1 MEGIIE
7 VYVYMESFITSYMEF
22 VAFCIL
28 LCGFLKYPLTNRKI
42 FLKIAVIP
50 AIVNCFLCF
59 FQLSTATQMVISNL
73 AILACLEYLA
83 RISFVR
89 IFIIYVLGY
98 MWIMLTEV
106 VQFPIWNLT
115 SAGIFHGIAPIGGM
129 IIVLLLAWF
138 AYRYIPLHKVY
149 EAISRWNI
157 LMLLVII
164 NSFLVL
170 FTVVMYARLK
180 TEHFISNYLIIVG
193 IMLILIVANVGEV
206 YHYFKQKEQQKRM
219 KVYEEYLPIIEG
231 LIEQVRI
238 RQHDYHNKLQSIHA
252 LAYVYKDF
260 ESLKGALLETTEH
273 DMLPDFEMNLLKLNM
288 HLVSG
293 FLFSK
298 IRQADKEGK
307 ELHLDTEQYV
317 IRTTCTEYEVIECL
331 GILIDNAIEA
341 TDEGGTILAKIGSQ
355 DDKLVFE
362 IKNAG
367 PHLTPEFCKN
377 IFKKG
382 YSTKKNDMDNH
393 GIGLYKLN
401 RMVKEHEG
409 KLTLE
414 NVEVDQT
421 EYISFGL
428 II

>member
-1 MEGIIE
+1 MGGIVKVYIYIVDFVTAYIEYLIFYIFLCAVLACPIRGRKSFWYIGIIPAFASSILN
-7 VYVYMESFITSYMEF
+7 YMGVLSQIHLIVTHI
-22 VAFCIL
+22 IL
-28 LCGFLKYPLTNRKI
+28 F
-42 FLKIAVIP
+42 
-50 AIVNCFLCF
+50 
-59 FQLSTATQMVISNL
+59 
-73 AILACLEYLA
+73 ACLEYIVRLVL
-83 RISFVR
+83 IQMFVV
-89 IFIIYVLGY
+89 YVLIYG
-98 MWIMLTEV
+98 MV
-106 VQFPIWNLT
+106 VIVEIVQVPFWNLT
-115 SAGIFHGIAPIGGM
+115 SMGVFQGAAPIVGMLIVLIFAGM
-129 IIVLLLAWF
+129 I
-138 AYRYIPLHKVY
+138 YRYFPLNKVY
-149 EAISRWNI
+149 EVVIKRNFLI
-157 LMLLVII
+157 LLIAVD
-164 NSFLVL
+164 SFLIL
-170 FTVVMYARLK
+170 FVVVMYARLK

-193 IMLILIVANVGEV
+193 IMLILIIANVGEV
-206 YHYFKQKEQQKRM
+206 YHYFKQKEQRKCVQ
-219 KVYEEYLPIIEG
+219 VYEEYLPIIEG

-252 LAYVYKDF
+252 LAYVYEDF
-260 ESLKGALLETTEH
+260 ESLKEALLETTEH

-307 ELHLDTEQYV
+307 ELHLDIEQYV

-355 DDKLVFE
+355 DGKLVFE

-382 YSTKKNDMDNH
+382 YSTKKNDVSNH

-401 RMVKEHEG
+401 RTVKEHEG

>member
-1 MEGIIE
+1 MGGIIK
-7 VYVYMESFITSYMEF
+7 VYIYIADFVTAYMEYLIFY
-22 VAFCIL
+22 
-28 LCGFLKYPLTNRKI
+28 I
-42 FLKIAVIP
+42 FLCAVLACPIRSRKSFWYIGIIP
-50 AIVNCFLCF
+50 A
-59 FQLSTATQMVISNL
+59 L
-73 AILACLEYLA
+73 ASSILNFMGVQSQIHLIITHIILFTCLEYLVHLA
-83 RISFVR
+83 LMQM
-89 IFIIYVLGY
+89 FIVYVLIYG
-98 MWIMLTEV
+98 V
-106 VQFPIWNLT
+106 VMIAEIVQVPFWNLT
-115 SAGIFHGIAPIGGM
+115 SAGAFRGVAPIVGM
-129 IIVLLLAWF
+129 LIVLVF
-138 AYRYIPLHKVY
+138 AGIIYRYFHLNKIY
-149 EAISRWNI
+149 EIIIKRNLGI
-157 LMLLVII
+157 LLIAVD
-164 NSFLVL
+164 SFLIL
-170 FTVVMYARLK
+170 FAVVVYARLR
-180 TEHFISNYLIIVG
+180 TEKFFSNYLIIVG
-193 IMLILIVANVGEV
+193 VMLVLVIVNGSEI
-206 YHYFKQKEQQKRM
+206 YRYFKRQEQLKWM
-219 KVYEEYLPIIEG
+219 KTYEEYLPIIEG

-252 LAYVYKDF
+252 LAYVYEDF

-307 ELHLDTEQYV
+307 ELHLDIEQYV

-341 TDEGGTILAKIGSQ
+341 TNEGGTILAKIGSQ

-362 IKNAG
+362 IKNVG

-382 YSTKKNDMDNH
+382 YSTKKNDVSNH

-401 RMVKEHEG
+401 RTVKEHEG

-414 NVEVDQT
+414 NVEVNQT

>member
-1 MEGIIE
+1 M
-7 VYVYMESFITSYMEF
+7 Y
-22 VAFCIL
+22 
-28 LCGFLKYPLTNRKI
+28 LTMWI
-42 FLKIAVIP
+42 FRISVGEKKNIFE
-50 AIVNCFLCF
+50 NCRYTGYSKLHFMF
-59 FQLSTATQMVISNL
+59 FSTFNSSTNVISNL
-73 AILACLEYLA
+73 AILVCLEYLA
-83 RISFVR
+83 RISVVR

-106 VQFPIWNLT
+106 VQLPVWNLT
-115 SAGIFHGIAPIGGM
+115 SAGIFHGMAPIGGM

-138 AYRYIPLHKVY
+138 AYHYIPLHKIY

-170 FTVVMYARLK
+170 FTVVIYARLK
-180 TEHFISNYLIIVG
+180 TENFISNYLIIVG
-193 IMLILIVANVGEV
+193 IMLILIVANVGEI
-206 YHYFKQKEQQKRM
+206 YHYFRQKEQRKHVE
-219 KVYEEYLPIIEG
+219 VYEEYLPIIEG

-252 LAYVYKDF
+252 LAYVYEDF
-260 ESLKGALLETTEH
+260 ESLKEALLETTEH

-307 ELHLDTEQYV
+307 ELHLDIEQYV
-317 IRTTCTEYEVIECL
+317 IRTTCTEYQIIECL

-341 TDEGGTILAKIGSQ
+341 TDEGGSILAKIGSQ
-355 DDKLVFE
+355 DGKLVFE

-382 YSTKKNDMDNH
+382 YSTKKNDVNNH

-409 KLTLE
+409 KLILE
-414 NVEVDQT
+414 NVDVNQT

>member
-1 MEGIIE
+1 MKIPILQFGVLYIFVYFVVALVEIIQLP
-7 VYVYMESFITSYMEF
+7 FWN
-22 VAFCIL
+22 IL
-28 LCGFLKYPLTNRKI
+28 
-42 FLKIAVIP
+42 
-50 AIVNCFLCF
+50 
-59 FQLSTATQMVISNL
+59 
-73 AILACLEYLA
+73 E
-83 RISFVR
+83 
-89 IFIIYVLGY
+89 
-98 MWIMLTEV
+98 
-106 VQFPIWNLT
+106 
-115 SAGIFHGIAPIGGM
+115 AGAFHGIAAIGGSIITVSFSVVAYRYLPIYKINEMITKLNFFLLLSVVDSFMMILGIVIFIRLKTDKFFLNYFFVVGM
-129 IIVLLLAWF
+129 IIVLL
-138 AYRYIPLHKVY
+138 
-149 EAISRWNI
+149 
-157 LMLLVII
+157 VINGGEI
-164 NSFLVL
+164 
-170 FTVVMYARLK
+170 YQQYKRL
-180 TEHFISNYLIIVG
+180 TQE
-193 IMLILIVANVGEV
+193 
-206 YHYFKQKEQQKRM
+206 KRM
-219 KVYEEYLPIIEG
+219 KTYEEYLPIIEG

-252 LAYVYKDF
+252 LAYVYEDF

-307 ELHLDTEQYV
+307 ELHLDIEQYV

-341 TDEGGTILAKIGSQ
+341 TNEGGTILAKIGSQ

-362 IKNAG
+362 IKNVG
-367 PHLTPEFCKN
+367 PHLTPGFCKN

-382 YSTKKNDMDNH
+382 YSTKKNDVSNH

-401 RMVKEHEG
+401 RTVKEHEG

-414 NVEVDQT
+414 NVEVNQT